1 VPRVEG
7 VDMDDGRSPRAYR
20 EVVRGWL
27 EPFGVLLGVYLV
39 GWVVLAALRDDLCEW
54 RSYRAV
60 ARLVRRIGRRH
71 HIDAAVLPMSR
82 PIEQVGADL
91 RRLHAAFHRGGMRF
105 AKYEGCRQAYDRV
118 LGEAAEMAGITHLL
132 GLLPPGHELDR
143 ERERVEALLE
153 HHGLL
158 PPPYAA

>member
-1 VPRVEG
+1 
-7 VDMDDGRSPRAYR
+7 M
-20 EVVRGWL
+20 
-27 EPFGVLLGVYLV
+27 LLGAYLV
-39 GWVVLAALRDDLCEW
+39 GWVALAALRDELFEW

-60 ARLVRRIGRRH
+60 ARWVRRIGRRH
-71 HIDAAVLPMSR
+71 DHDAEVLPLRR

-91 RRLHAAFHRGGMRF
+91 LRLHAAFHRGGMRF

-118 LGEAAEMAGITHLL
+118 LAEAADMAGVIQLL
-132 GLLPPGHELDR
+132 GLLPPGEELDR
-143 ERERVEALLE
+143 ERERVELLLG